1 MAFIPTADGYLALA
15 MGDLM
20 KIARLIG
27 CTSIEAYSDPSTW
40 FTCRDEIQQ
49 ILADQLL
56 RGPRRS
62 GSRFCRR
69 RRVVLGCV

>member
-1 MAFIPTADGYLALA
+1 
-15 MGDLM
+15 M

-56 RGPRRS
+56 TRPTAQWLAVLQAG
-62 GSRFCRR
+62 